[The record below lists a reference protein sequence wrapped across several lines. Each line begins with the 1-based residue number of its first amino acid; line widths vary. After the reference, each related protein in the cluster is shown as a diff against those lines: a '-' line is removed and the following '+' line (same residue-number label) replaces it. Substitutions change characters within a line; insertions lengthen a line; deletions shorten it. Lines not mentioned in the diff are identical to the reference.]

1 MAAGLGFKDFVTGEV
16 LTAADV
22 DGYLMQGVWVFA
34 SAAAR
39 TSAVPSPQEGNM
51 SFLKDTNSTEY
62 YSGSAW
68 VPVAGAAASAGL
80 TLVKTQT
87 IGSGVSTVTV
97 SDAFSATYDNYK
109 IIISGGV
116 GSGSSGIHMQ
126 LGATT
131 TGYYTVGLYQYAHT
145 GVGALNTDKTANFSE
160 FVGMGGCNVN
170 SISSNIEVSM
180 PFLAKPTTVSNNDIR
195 TVNTDANAEFY
206 RGFLDNT
213 TSYTAFTVFCGSG
226 GTTLTGGTIKVY
238 GYANS

>member
-68 VPVAGAAASAGL
+68 VAVAGAAAAPGL

-87 IGSGVSTVTV
+87 IGSAVSTVTV
-97 SDAFSATYDNYK
+97 TNAFSATYDNYL
-109 IIISGGV
+109 ILISGGTTSATAGV
-116 GSGSSGIHMQ
+116 GFSMQ
-126 LGATT
+126 LGSTT
-131 TGYYTVGLYQYAHT
+131 TGYYVAGFYNYANSATIT
-145 GVGALNTDKTANFSE
+145 GDSYNNTSS
-160 FVGMGGCNVN
+160 FVGVCNGTTTSTSAVITLTGPN
-170 SISSNIEVSM
+170 
-180 PFLAKPTTVSNNDIR
+180 LAKPTAAQYQSQR
-195 TVNTDANAEFY
+195 TETSDSIAARYMAFESSSTQHTDFTLSVTNSA
-206 RGFLDNT
+206 
-213 TSYTAFTVFCGSG
+213 TA
-226 GTTLTGGTIKVY
+226 TGGTIKVY